1 MRKGKTF
8 GLFILFFL
16 AYFFFAFF
24 FVASV
29 LICINN
35 FTEVT
40 NKVFLWCGVGLVIIS
55 TIMSVLTLRTTKRI
69 GETRFSFWFE
79 RNYPKLLVGYFLTIF
94 ALVSIKSQAIWT
106 AEVVYDIL
114 SLQWTIF
121 GLSLTVFLVWN
132 VIIVEFLKNRQP
144 KEPDSSDLLQKYKL
158 ALEKRSFSQEIE
170 TTFSTIVLLTINL
183 FLLLVSASLIYI
195 SAKPESV
202 FVQDVLH
209 CTFFV
214 TTNSIASLF
223 LDILKP
229 LNRDKTEMLK
239 NSNVTK
245 EDIDKAYAALFV
257 QNIVEGIEEAVMARN
272 PEKYTDEEKK
282 ELIVACLKAFREGIE
297 NKEKVGSGEQKK

>member
-24 FVASV
+24 FVASI
-29 LICINN
+29 LACINN

-40 NKVFLWCGVGLVIIS
+40 NKVLLWCGVGLVIIS
-55 TIMSVLTLRTTKRI
+55 AIMSVLTVRNTKRI

-121 GLSLTVFLVWN
+121 GLSLTVFLVWD

-144 KEPDSSDLLQKYKL
+144 KEPDPSDLLQKYKL
-158 ALEKRSFSQEIE
+158 ALEKRAFSQEIE

-183 FLLLVSASLIYI
+183 FLLLVSTSLIYI

-202 FVQDVLH
+202 FAQGILH
-209 CTFFV
+209 CSFFF

-257 QNIVEGIEEAVMARN
+257 QNIVEGIEEAVMGLD
-272 PEKYTDEEKK
+272 PEKYTEEEKK
-282 ELIVACLKAFREGIE
+282 ELIVACLEAFREGIE